1 MPSVLLLVLLVTF
14 LSAHAP
20 LLQSEAVDVRGRL
33 LKSKTFLSP
42 PIPLR
47 PGEVSNKFYHDVDFP
62 RGHVALKSLEAE
74 VVDAGG
80 APVPLHEACLHPW
93 IVEPY
98 HVAVGV
104 EPPKRVV
111 AARNSGV
118 CGGALLGQYYGLGSE
133 TRRTATWVPDPYG
146 VHAIDTRGPPA
157 RVHRVPV
164 RPVRRHRRRARP
176 RPCAELHRRAVLLL
190 RRDPVQG
197 GGRRV
202 RWW

>member
-1 MPSVLLLVLLVTF
+1 MLNFAAGDRMEMPSVLLLVLLVTF

-93 IVEPY
+93 IVGPY

-104 EPPKRVV
+104 EHPKRVV

-118 CGGALLGQYYGLGSE
+118 CGGALLGQYYGLGSWDSS
-133 TRRTATWVPDPYG
+133 TSSWPSISSRRSVTA
-146 VHAIDTRGPPA
+146 APP
-157 RVHRVPV
+157 VG
-164 RPVRRHRRRARP
+164 
-176 RPCAELHRRAVLLL
+176 CDQVLRL
-190 RRDPVQG
+190 
-197 GGRRV
+197 
-202 RWW
+202 